1 MVFLSPSSLLFGIWE
16 EKLLYSFTNSLPVCP
31 SVTLEFSSFLFV
43 SPDFSFKRK
52 INTRD
57 YLDRLIEIS
66 ASTTN
71 VSSLRA
77 SPAPR
82 STCNRTYLFSTH
94 ASLLWQADT
103 STHTRCQSISPLS
116 LYIYVYIYLFLPSL
130 PSSPPLPIESESPAL
145 AIRMTYRI
153 NRVTERHT

>member
-16 EKLLYSFTNSLPVCP
+16 EKLLYCFTNSLPVCP

-43 SPDFSFKRK
+43 SADFSFRRK

-71 VSSLRA
+71 VSSLGA

-82 STCNRTYLFSTH
+82 STCNWTYLFSTH

-116 LYIYVYIYLFLPSL
+116 QYICIHISL
-130 PSSPPLPIESESPAL
+130 SPLSSPLSPLLSPTPNW
-145 AIRMTYRI
+145 IRIPRFGNQNDI
-153 NRVTERHT
+153 